1 MSVTYVLDDDKERVR
16 LGEKM
21 TENQLKM
28 YVMTK
33 QLHQMQEKKERI
45 NLIKEIEAKP
55 YKVVKQKAVNNM
67 NMELAAI
74 ISGKTK
80 EELKEKAKQP

>member
-1 MSVTYVLDDDKERVR
+1 
-16 LGEKM
+16 
-21 TENQLKM
+21 M

>member
-1 MSVTYVLDDDKERVR
+1 
-16 LGEKM
+16 M

-33 QLHQMQEKKERI
+33 QLHQMQEKKEKI